1 MNWDYLKELKIK
13 NVSKTVAAP
22 LREDKES
29 IEDVYEPFLFQEG
42 LLERTPRGRQATR
55 NAYQHLGIKVP
66 QGLF

>member
-1 MNWDYLKELKIK
+1 LKELKIK
-13 NVSKTVAAP
+13 NVNKTIAAS

-29 IEDVYEPFLFQEG
+29 IEDVYEPFLLQEG

-55 NAYQHLGIKVP
+55 RAYQHLDINVP